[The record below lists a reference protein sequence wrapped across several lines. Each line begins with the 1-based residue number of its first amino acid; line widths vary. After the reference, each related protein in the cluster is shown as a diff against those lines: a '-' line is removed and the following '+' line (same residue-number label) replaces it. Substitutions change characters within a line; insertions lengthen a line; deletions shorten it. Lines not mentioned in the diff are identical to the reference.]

1 MKIKWII
8 NIVFVDI
15 VSLSQDDDE
24 ELFLNNE
31 RHHRSKIFNFVEV
44 TVYNMS
50 DWEFKIHFRLTR
62 RSIKVPT

>member
-24 ELFLNNE
+24 ELFLNNK
-31 RHHRSKIFNFVEV
+31 RHHRSKMFNFVEV
-44 TVYNMS
+44 AVYNMS
-50 DWEFKIHFRLTR
+50 DWDFKIQFRLTR
-62 RSIKVPT
+62 RSIEVPT

>member
-24 ELFLNNE
+24 ELFLNNK
-31 RHHRSKIFNFVEV
+31 RHHRSKMFNFVEV
-44 TVYNMS
+44 AVYNMS
-50 DWEFKIHFRLTR
+50 DRDFKIQFRLTR
-62 RSIKVPT
+62 RSIEVPT